1 MKFKSNLT
9 LSNLIHILSF
19 ITIANLPVIAN
30 TQQPPTLVVSDLDAS
45 PMEPL
50 AKTGRCDKSY
60 RTIKSSNQVNHKNLN
75 SNEYQTVAFV
85 RTDANLNHL
94 ETRFIT
100 KHANYRTQ
108 NLAKFLNPKKH
119 STLPKPSP
127 QVTHQP
133 TRDLKI
139 AFCFS
144 GGGYRTMIYS
154 LGILLGAEKI
164 NLLPAVSYLSCLSG
178 STWSVGAYLSGNHKL
193 CDLRDHFKIITQ
205 NNLTKFYRLDH
216 LFDQY
221 LQHKFLHESSNLIL
235 LWGSLLANQ
244 ILNHVYLQKFSLRL
258 SEQQYFVEH
267 CAHLLPIYTAVIPNL
282 ITTENLN
289 FKQTRQLTDSHTP
302 ISHTYNYNWLEF
314 TPYEVSYITELAA
327 VPSWAFGREFN
338 QGISQSFTPEL
349 PFAYLMGI
357 FGSAFT
363 ANLTE
368 IYRETQPLI
377 SVPMIDFRQPKL
389 NYLKHLPHLRILP
402 AKINNFAFNL
412 ELEPTNLGTRFW
424 GWDKIKTKIDQRLQ
438 KIAHSQNIPA
448 QKFTLLDAGIDFNL
462 PLPPLLKPERQIDV
476 IIIADISGS
485 LPAQT
490 ELAKALKYAREQFN
504 LIYAPEKLAK
514 NTQTALK
521 KLTLDQLFSARPE
534 RSRGMLRTL
543 TRNNQLNDSQ
553 EDPYSPV
560 IYCCQNQPLAPIILY
575 LPADYPKISA
585 YNTTNF
591 NYSAEN
597 FELLCNLGKVNI
609 IKHAPV
615 IKSVLRQ
622 RCLNY

>member
-9 LSNLIHILSF
+9 LSNLIHILFF
-19 ITIANLPVIAN
+19 ITIANLPIIAN
-30 TQQPPTLVVSDLDAS
+30 TSASHHQDLTTNN
-45 PMEPL
+45 E
-50 AKTGRCDKSY
+50 CQ
-60 RTIKSSNQVNHKNLN
+60 TI
-75 SNEYQTVAFV
+75 AFV
-85 RTDANLNHL
+85 RTDQNLNHL

-100 KHANYRTQ
+100 KHTEYRTQ
-108 NLAKFLNPKKH
+108 NLTKFLNTQTNKNLT
-119 STLPKPSP
+119 S
-127 QVTHQP
+127 
-133 TRDLKI
+133 DLKI

-144 GGGYRTMIYS
+144 GGGYRAMIYS

-164 NLLPAVSYLSCLSG
+164 KLLPTVSYLSCLSG
-178 STWSVGAYLSGNHKL
+178 STWSVGAYLSSHHKL
-193 CDLRDHFKIITQ
+193 QDLYHHFKVITQ

-221 LQHKFLHESSNLIL
+221 MQHKFLHQSSNLIL
-235 LWGSLLANQ
+235 LWSSLLANQ
-244 ILNHVYLQKFSLRL
+244 ILNHVSQQKFSLRL
-258 SEQQYFVEH
+258 SEQQYFAEH

-282 ITTENLN
+282 ITTEN
-289 FKQTRQLTDSHTP
+289 
-302 ISHTYNYNWLEF
+302 IVHTYNYNWLEF
-314 TPYEVSYITELAA
+314 TPYEISYTTELAA
-327 VPSWAFGREFN
+327 IPSWAFGREFN
-338 QGISQSFTPEL
+338 QGISQNFTPEL

-357 FGSAFT
+357 FGAAFT

-368 IYRETQPLI
+368 IYRESQPL
-377 SVPMIDFRQPKL
+377 VALPVVDFKQPKL
-389 NYLKHLPHLRILP
+389 NYLKHLAHLRILP

-412 ELEPTNLGTRFW
+412 ELEPYELGTRFW
-424 GWDKIKTKIDQRLQ
+424 GWDKIKTQIDQRLQ
-438 KIAHSQNIPA
+438 KIAHQQNIPA
-448 QKFTLLDAGIDFNL
+448 QKFTLLDAGIDCNL

-476 IIIADISGS
+476 IIVFDISSS

-490 ELAKALKYAREQFN
+490 ELNKALKYAREKFN
-504 LIYAPEKLAK
+504 LIYAPELIK
-514 NTQTALK
+514 NIQTTLQG
-521 KLTLDQLFSARPE
+521 LTHDQL
-534 RSRGMLRTL
+534 T
-543 TRNNQLNDSQ
+543 TN
-553 EDPYSPV
+553 PYAPV

-585 YNTTNF
+585 YKTTNF

>member
-1 MKFKSNLT
+1 MYHKL
-9 LSNLIHILSF
+9 NLIRILFF
-19 ITIANLPVIAN
+19 ITITNLQVIAN

-45 PMEPL
+45 PREPL

-60 RTIKSSNQVNHKNLN
+60 RTIKPSNQVNHKNLTR
-75 SNEYQTVAFV
+75 NEYQTVAFV

-108 NLAKFLNPKKH
+108 NLANFLDPKTTNNITFSSISNH
-119 STLPKPSP
+119 NSTNLEHQNSPQTLP
-127 QVTHQP
+127 
-133 TRDLKI
+133 DLKI
-139 AFCFS
+139 ALCFS
-144 GGGYRTMIYS
+144 GGGYRTMVYS

-193 CDLRDHFKIITQ
+193 CDLRNHFKIITQ

-221 LQHKFLHESSNLIL
+221 MQHKFLHESSNLIL

-244 ILNHVYLQKFSLRL
+244 ILNHVSPQKFSLKL
-258 SEQQYFVEH
+258 SEQQYFATH
-267 CAHLLPIYTAVIPNL
+267 YAHLLPIYTAIIPNL
-282 ITTENLN
+282 ITSGNLN
-289 FKQTRQLTDSHTP
+289 FKQTQQLADSHTP
-302 ISHTYNYNWLEF
+302 ISHTYNYSWLEF
-314 TPYEVSYITELAA
+314 TPYEVSYVAELAA
-327 VPSWAFGREFN
+327 VPSWAFGRKFDA
-338 QGISQSFTPEL
+338 GISQNFAPEL
-349 PFAYLMGI
+349 PLAYLLGI

-389 NYLKHLPHLRILP
+389 NYLKYLPHLRILP

-514 NTQTALK
+514 NTQTALQ
-521 KLTLDQLFSARPE
+521 KLTLDQLLSARPE
-534 RSRGMLRTL
+534 RSRGMLR
-543 TRNNQLNDSQ
+543 
-553 EDPYSPV
+553 V
-560 IYCCQNQPLAPIILY
+560 
-575 LPADYPKISA
+575 
-585 YNTTNF
+585 
-591 NYSAEN
+591 
-597 FELLCNLGKVNI
+597 
-609 IKHAPV
+609 
-615 IKSVLRQ
+615 
-622 RCLNY
+622 